1 MADPRYAKRD
11 RQKDPIE
18 VASRI
23 AWRETK
29 LLKTRARMA
38 RYEKKLLE
46 MHSKYSHLSAMEQN
60 VIESGRSDFNA
71 DEIYEM
77 LFYAYFDARPGKRR
91 TYDVQRIEAN
101 LYDNIYRLT
110 VDIAERKYFP
120 SRSEAFI
127 VFDPVVREIFAA
139 SFRDRIVHHLI
150 INICIPWWNRH
161 FVRDSY
167 SCRVGKG
174 TDYGVRRA
182 AHHIAVKSRNYT
194 RHTYFVKMDIKG
206 FFMSMQREKLRD
218 LAIDGAHRQFHH
230 FGPLGRLL
238 TYLWRQVIMDD
249 PLKQVRVRGKIK
261 HWDDLP
267 RDKSLF
273 FQNAGR
279 GIVIGNLT
287 SQLLSNIFLDALD
300 KFIVYQLGYQH
311 YGRYVDDFYVVV
323 NDDEIPQLER
333 DIERLRSYLLTMG
346 LTMHPSKTR
355 WIDVRHG
362 VTYLGRFLRS
372 GHIEM
377 DHRYQKNYYQALM
390 DVASGLKD
398 LDTIMSYMGG
408 CVNYGCRKMQ
418 QRIWRA
424 AGQEFEV

>member
-1 MADPRYAKRD
+1 MADPKYAKYGRD
-11 RQKDPIE
+11 QDPAE
-18 VASRI
+18 TASRI

-29 LLKTRARMA
+29 ALKTQARIV
-38 RYEKKLLE
+38 RYEKKLKD
-46 MHSKYSHLSAMEQN
+46 MQNKYAYLRAMERTAMD
-60 VIESGRSDFNA
+60 EGRTDFNA
-71 DEIYEM
+71 DEIYQM

-101 LYDNIYRLT
+101 LYDNIYRLAI
-110 VDIAERKYFP
+110 DIAERRYYP

-182 AHHIAVKSRNYT
+182 AHHIAVKSQNYT
-194 RHTYFVKMDIKG
+194 RKTYFVKMDIKG

-218 LAIDGAHRQFHH
+218 LAIGGAHQQFRN

-238 TYLWRQVIMDD
+238 AYLWRQVIMDD
-249 PLKQVRVRGKIK
+249 PLKQVRVRGKIQ
-261 HWDDLP
+261 HWDNLP

-300 KFIVYQLGYQH
+300 KFIIYELGYRH
-311 YGRYVDDFYVVV
+311 YGRYVDDFYIVITE
-323 NDDEIPQLER
+323 DEVAKLRQ
-333 DIERLRSYLLTMG
+333 DIERIRNYLLTMG
-346 LTMHPSKTR
+346 LTMHPNKTR

-362 VTYLGRFLRS
+362 VTYLGRYLRY

-377 DHRYQKNYYQALM
+377 DRRYQKNYYQALL
-390 DVASGLKD
+390 DVSSGVKD
-398 LDTIMSYMGG
+398 LETVTSYMGG

-424 AGQEFEV
+424 AGQEFRM